1 MALTINTNP
10 SATVATMHLSKNQDS
25 LRQSINRL
33 SSGSRIVRPV
43 DDAGGLAVSMKLE
56 SKIVRLS
63 GAQKN
68 IENAM
73 SFLEVQDGVLTSATK
88 IMNRMIELKGLSSDV
103 MKNSSDQENYNR
115 EFQDLQMQMYD
126 LASLTFNGVS
136 LFATTETR
144 DGTDY
149 ALFNNINQAPGER
162 NTLIVNVSAE
172 GSSGPQVSVNK
183 ALLLAALTI
192 DPENLS
198 PATGGTDFENNT
210 LGNHPNADPAD
221 NEIAFAS
228 ANNIHAD
235 NLDLWD
241 ISVGVF
247 QQAIENLATLRADNG
262 GTMSRLRF
270 AADDVALQK
279 TNFIAANGRIKDVDI
294 ATESTRLAKYQVLV
308 QASASMLS
316 QANTNT
322 EIALMLLR

>member
-10 SATVATMHLSKNQDS
+10 SATVATMHLSKNNAALKKS
-25 LRQSINRL
+25 LNRL

-63 GAQKN
+63 GAAKN
-68 IENAM
+68 IQNAQ
-73 SFLEVQDGVLTSATK
+73 SFLEVQDGVLTSASK
-88 IMNRMIELKGLSSDV
+88 ILNRMIELKGLSSDV
-103 MKNSSDQENYNR
+103 MKNRSDQENYNR

-136 LFATTETR
+136 LFATTNMAG
-144 DGTDY
+144 GTATFDN
-149 ALFNNINQAPGER
+149 LNQDATQR
-162 NTLIVNVSAE
+162 NAVSVYVSAD
-172 GSSGPQVSVNK
+172 GSVGPKVSVNK
-183 ALLLAALTI
+183 ALLLSALTI
-192 DPENLS
+192 NSAAANIGTGQPHS
-198 PATGGTDFENNT
+198 ATTNSTYDHGAGGTIIALAARDNGE
-210 LGNHPNADPAD
+210 ADG
-221 NEIAFAS
+221 
-228 ANNIHAD
+228 
-235 NLDLWD
+235 LDLWD

-247 QQAIENLATLRADNG
+247 QQAIENVATLRADNG

-294 ATESTRLAKYQVLV
+294 ATESTNLAKYQVLV
-308 QASASMLS
+308 QASAAMLA

-322 EIALMLLR
+322 DVALMLLR